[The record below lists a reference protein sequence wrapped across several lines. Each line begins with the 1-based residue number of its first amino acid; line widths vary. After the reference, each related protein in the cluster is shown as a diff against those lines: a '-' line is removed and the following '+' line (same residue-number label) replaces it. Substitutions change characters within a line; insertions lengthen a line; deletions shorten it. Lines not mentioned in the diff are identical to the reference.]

1 MKCQKVIT
9 LLTEYHDDALK
20 QNTSSKVKEHLSQ
33 CEDCKIKYEEFGKGL
48 IILKRLKPLE

>member
-9 LLTEYHDDALK
+9 LLTEYYDNALYQK
-20 QNTSSKVKEHLSQ
+20 TSSKVKEHLSQ
-33 CEDCKIKYEEFGKGL
+33 CDDCKIKYEEFDKSL